1 MIYLMLFGLDFY
13 NNLTTLLSFFSI
25 VSIIVIILGII
36 IHLVLYSEAINTYD
50 EETIAYRFKLFSSYI
65 IKRKCYILS
74 IISITFLMPATK
86 TVTIAV
92 GLYAGEQVVTYIQD
106 SPLTKKAYQLAEKKI
121 DELLEET
128 KTKETKEEEGKK

>member
-13 NNLTTLLSFFSI
+13 SNLVKLLTFFSI
-25 VSIIVIILGII
+25 IVTITGVIGTFL
-36 IHLVLYSEAINTYD
+36 HFVLYSEATSIRD
-50 EETIAYRFKLFSSYI
+50 EETIIRKFLLFGSYI
-65 IKRKCYILS
+65 VNRRWYILS

-86 TVTIAV
+86 TVTIAA

-106 SPLTKKAYQLAEKKI
+106 SPLAKKAYQLAEKKI

-128 KTKETKEEEGKK
+128 KTKEEGKK